1 MIIDDDDDDADDDDG
16 LLSLLLLMIM
26 EWMII
31 WHSFFF
37 FVDATWITDWMIL
50 DHFGIRDYVRSIE
63 YWRHLEGRGELN
75 EHQFCGSFWIQKT
88 VTSCVAGDGKQH
100 CKEVHKIYT
109 P

>member
-1 MIIDDDDDDADDDDG
+1 MMLMMMLMMDCYSIIITINDYGMDDHLA
-16 LLSLLLLMIM
+16 L
-26 EWMII
+26 
-31 WHSFFF
+31 FFF
-37 FVDATWITDWMIL
+37 FLDATWITDWMIL